1 MCWFHSL
8 CLNHFL
14 LGNLTTAFLLC
25 IPKGPRGPAASS
37 INLIWEAFSCENDSP
52 SSRATHLLIKDDL
65 VHSPSILPKPAYWL
79 LARSGHVTLDV
90 PSGNFYEFWNHKKM
104 FWTVPLGR
112 GTSQGHRCDV
122 KPELTEFI
130 ARPRKDHMNMKN
142 TASRPV
148 WRGCPCEACYRTGPR
163 QPSPFTPMV
172 CKRCWGTKANPAP

>member
-14 LGNLTTAFLLC
+14 LGNLTTAFSLC
-25 IPKGPRGPAASS
+25 IPKGPGGPAASN

-79 LARSGHVTLDV
+79 LARSVHVTLDA

-112 GTSQGHRCDV
+112 GTSQ
-122 KPELTEFI
+122 K
-130 ARPRKDHMNMKN
+130 
-142 TASRPV
+142 
-148 WRGCPCEACYRTGPR
+148 WCEAWANWVHHQASERSHEHEKHSFAASLKKLSLWGLLQNEPKTAKSLHSHGLQALPR
-163 QPSPFTPMV
+163 DKS
-172 CKRCWGTKANPAP
+172 